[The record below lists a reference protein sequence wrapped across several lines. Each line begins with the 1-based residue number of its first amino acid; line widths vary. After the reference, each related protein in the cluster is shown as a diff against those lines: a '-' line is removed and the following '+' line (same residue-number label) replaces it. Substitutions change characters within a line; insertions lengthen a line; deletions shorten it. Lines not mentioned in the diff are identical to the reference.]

1 MSEQTNGHTNEPTP
15 EPTNG
20 LTSGQTPELTSGQT
34 PGQTGERARAR
45 KAALN
50 KAMPGLLVAGSL
62 GGVGAIMAGLLSLAP
77 AVDDGSAPVAGVV
90 AQGEPSTVQIQ
101 NAGAFVLSPT
111 VGPGGK
117 DAPLTP
123 ARLDAP
129 PPPAAAPVV
138 APIPPVKTT
147 AKKKP
152 APTRIKIPKIKV
164 NALIGSVTV
173 DLKGN
178 LTTPPLSKPNQ
189 TGWYRFSPVPGEL
202 GPSVINGHVS
212 TRKGAAVF
220 SRLRELAKGDAIYVY
235 RSDKKVT
242 KFTVSGIEQVGKT
255 SFPTGRVYG
264 NTTNAQL
271 RLITC
276 GGVFNK
282 TAHSYTDN
290 VIVYATLSKKKG

>member
-1 MSEQTNGHTNEPTP
+1 MTEHTNAQPDEQPNP
-15 EPTNG
+15 QPPA
-20 LTSGQTPELTSGQT
+20 LPQAQVD
-34 PGQTGERARAR
+34 ERKQARR
-45 KAALN
+45 SALN
-50 KAMPGLLVAGSL
+50 RAMPALLVAGSL
-62 GGVGAIMAGLLSLAP
+62 GGVGAIMVGLLSLIP
-77 AVDDGSAPVAGVV
+77 AVDDGSGPVPGTV
-90 AQGEPSTVQIQ
+90 AQAGPSAVQIQ
-101 NAGAFVLSPT
+101 NAAGAFVLSPT

-117 DAPLTP
+117 NVPLTP
-123 ARLDAP
+123 ARPDAP
-129 PPPAAAPVV
+129 PPLAAAPVV
-138 APIPPVKTT
+138 APIPPAKTT

-164 NALIGSVTV
+164 NALVGSVTV

-178 LTTPPLSKPNQ
+178 LTTPPLTKPNL

-220 SRLRELAKGDAIYVY
+220 YRLRELAKGDAIYVY

-242 KFTVSGIEQVGKT
+242 KFTVSGIEQVGKNA
-255 SFPTGRVYG
+255 FPTSRVYG
-264 NTTNAQL
+264 NTANAQL

-290 VIVYATLSKKKG
+290 IIVYATLSKKKG